1 MRWYDPKLGRKAN
14 LIELKT
20 KPGQFREAN
29 VADARKLGLV
39 PSVTTVIDTISKPM
53 LYEWLQQQAFDY
65 AWDSAAT
72 PISKEEAYELYK
84 IDGNKVR
91 DKGSELHD
99 KMSRFEEDEITG
111 PLISYL
117 RKHYA
122 QFMHEREFCTNQ
134 YGGTIDMLA
143 WRDDG
148 TRDIIDFKFCS
159 KMRKPYQQELWQLA
173 AYAMAQGI
181 NGKAINIIID
191 QNTGEFWCYP
201 WSEEALMDGYDTF
214 RAVLNTFQHINKV
227 GM

>member
-65 AWDSAAT
+65 AWGSAAT
-72 PISKEEAYELYK
+72 PISKEEAYDLYK
-84 IDGNKVR
+84 IEGNKVR

-99 KMSRFEEDEITG
+99 KMSRFEEDEITES
-111 PLISYL
+111 LISYL
-117 RKHYA
+117 RKHYV
-122 QFMHEREFCTNQ
+122 QFVHEHEFCTKQ

-148 TRDIIDFKFCS
+148 TCDIIDFKFCS

-173 AYAMAQGI
+173 SYKQAKAV
-181 NGKAINIIID
+181 NGVAINIIID
-191 QNTGEFWCYP
+191 QNTGEFECYP
-201 WSEEALMDGYDTF
+201 WSDEEVDDGYITF
-214 RAVLNTFQHINKV
+214 LTVLDAFNQINKV
-227 GM
+227 GK